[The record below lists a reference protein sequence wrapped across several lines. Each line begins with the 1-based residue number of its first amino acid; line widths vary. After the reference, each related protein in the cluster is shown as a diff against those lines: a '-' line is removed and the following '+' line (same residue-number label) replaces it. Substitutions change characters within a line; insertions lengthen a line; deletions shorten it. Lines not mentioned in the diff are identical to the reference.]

1 VSRDARP
8 PSAVVAIDG
17 PAGAGKST
25 VGRRLA
31 AALGF
36 AYLDT
41 GAIYR
46 AVTLA
51 ALRRGV
57 PLADARAL
65 GDLARGLDLHLAP
78 DGRVTMGTEDVTAH
92 LRTEAINAGVS
103 QVAAVPEV
111 RAVMV
116 GHQRRFAVENRRVVA
131 EGRDIGT
138 VVFPD
143 AAVKLYLDAAA
154 GERARRRAA
163 EAGEAVSPSDLER
176 VRASQERRDRLD
188 STRPVAPLQR
198 APDAVYLDTTG
209 LTLDDVLARALERV
223 RSTLRL
229 AGER

>member
-1 VSRDARP
+1 VTRSDRREVC
-8 PSAVVAIDG
+8 VVAIDG

-25 VGRRLA
+25 LGRRLA
-31 AALGF
+31 GALGF

-51 ALRRGV
+51 AQRAGV
-57 PLADARAL
+57 PLSDARAL
-65 GDLARGLDLHLAP
+65 GLLARGLRLHLAP
-78 DGRVTMGTEDVTAH
+78 DGRVTLDGEDVTAH
-92 LRTEAINAGVS
+92 LRTDAINAAVS
-103 QVAAVPEV
+103 EVSAVPEV

-116 GHQRRFAVENRRVVA
+116 GHQRRFAAENLSVVA

-143 AAVKLYLDAAA
+143 AVSKLYLDADA
-154 GERARRRAA
+154 GERARRRAE
-163 EAGEAVSPSDLER
+163 EAGGAGPGDLAK
-176 VRASQERRDRLD
+176 VKAAQERRDRLD

-198 APDAVYLDTTG
+198 AKDAVYLDSTG
-209 LTLDDVLARALERV
+209 LTPDEVLARALEQV

-229 AGER
+229 ADGR

>member
-1 VSRDARP
+1 MTRSDRDEVR
-8 PSAVVAIDG
+8 VVAIDG

-25 VGRRLA
+25 LGRRLA
-31 AALGF
+31 EALGF

-51 ALRRGV
+51 AQRRLV
-57 PLADARAL
+57 PLSDARAL
-65 GDLARGLDLHLAP
+65 GELAHGLELHLAP
-78 DGRVTMGTEDVTAH
+78 DGHVTLQGEDVTAA
-92 LRTEAINAGVS
+92 LRTDAINAAVS

-111 RAVMV
+111 RTVMA
-116 GHQRRFAVENRRVVA
+116 GHQRRFAAETRRVVA

-143 AAVKLYLDAAA
+143 AVAKLYLDADA
-154 GERARRRAA
+154 GERARRRAS
-163 EAGEAVSPSDLER
+163 EEGGDAGPGDVAR
-176 VRASQERRDRLD
+176 VKASQERRDLLD

-198 APDAVYLDTTG
+198 AKDAVYLDTTG
-209 LTLDDVLARALERV
+209 LTLDEVLARALSQV

-229 AGER
+229 ADGR

>member
-1 VSRDARP
+1 VTSTKPDEVQ
-8 PSAVVAIDG
+8 VVAIDG

-25 VGRRLA
+25 LGRRLA
-31 AALGF
+31 GALGF

-51 ALRRGV
+51 AQRRSL
-57 PLADARAL
+57 PLSDARAL
-65 GDLARGLDLHLAP
+65 GDLAQGLALHLAP
-78 DGRVTMGTEDVTAH
+78 DGRVTLRGEDVTAL
-92 LRTEAINAGVS
+92 LRTDAINAGVS

-111 RAVMV
+111 RTVMV
-116 GHQRRFAVENRRVVA
+116 GHQRRFAAENRRVVA

-143 AAVKLYLDAAA
+143 AVAKLYLDADP
-154 GERARRRAA
+154 GERARRRASE
-163 EAGEAVSPSDLER
+163 EAGAPGPGDVAR
-176 VRASQERRDRLD
+176 VKASQERRDRLD

-198 APDAVYLDTTG
+198 AKDAVYLDTTG
-209 LTLDDVLARALERV
+209 LTLDEVLARALRQV

-229 AGER
+229 ADGR